1 MRGTATMYWMQWSRS
16 AGLES
21 GPCLSMMRM
30 QASWV
35 RMVTRWMSAAS
46 CGLRRAS
53 WEMEGH
59 GGFDGGLRVE
69 LGGEGD
75 FEEDVFHDIAAVGTL
90 ELERLAA

>member
-1 MRGTATMYWMQWSRS
+1 MYWMQWSRS
-16 AGLES
+16 AGLLS

-35 RMVTRWMSAAS
+35 RMVTRCDVGGGLAA
-46 CGLRRAS
+46 GGELRVER
-53 WEMEGH
+53 H

-75 FEEDVFHDIAAVGTL
+75 FEEDVFHDVGAVGAL
-90 ELERLAA
+90 EFEGLAA